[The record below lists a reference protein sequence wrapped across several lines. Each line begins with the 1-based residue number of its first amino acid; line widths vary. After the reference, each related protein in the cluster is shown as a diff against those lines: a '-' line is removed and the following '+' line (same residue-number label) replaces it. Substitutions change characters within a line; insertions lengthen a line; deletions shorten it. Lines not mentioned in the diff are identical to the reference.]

1 MMDESLISLRSDAST
16 GRLTPEEMDRLL
28 DRLHP
33 DREAAAREY
42 LRLHYKLA
50 RYFEWRDVLYA
61 EALADETLNRVARCA
76 EPILNLPAYAMGV
89 ARNVLR
95 EFQRD
100 QRRRLPDLPAP
111 SAPVRDEELAW
122 LEAALAGLKPDE
134 RELIRDYYREGQP
147 KTVRQDLSGRTGL
160 TLNALRIRACRIRDK
175 LLARYLEAAA
185 AGSAPG
191 RNVSAENATPE

>member
-16 GRLTPEEMDRLL
+16 GRLTPAEMDRLL
-28 DRLHP
+28 ARLHP
-33 DREAAAREY
+33 DREAAAEAY

-61 EALADETLNRVARCA
+61 EDLADETLNRVARCA

-122 LEAALAGLKPDE
+122 LEQALEQLKPDE
-134 RELIRDYYREGQP
+134 RALIRDYYREGQP
-147 KTVRQDLSGRTGL
+147 KAVRRELSGEAGL
-160 TLNALRIRACRIRDK
+160 TPNALRIRVCRIRDK
-175 LLARYLEAAA
+175 LLAGYLEAAGAGRA
-185 AGSAPG
+185 AGG
-191 RNVSAENATPE
+191 NVSAENATPE

>member
-1 MMDESLISLRSDAST
+1 MMDESLISLKSDAST

-28 DRLHP
+28 ARLHP

-42 LRLHYKLA
+42 LRLHYKLV

-61 EALADETLNRVARCA
+61 EDLADETLNRVARCA

-111 SAPVRDEELAW
+111 SAPPADAELAW
-122 LEAALAGLKPDE
+122 LEAALARLKPEE
-134 RELIRDYYREGQP
+134 RALIRDYYREGQP
-147 KTVRQDLSGRTGL
+147 KSVRQELSGREGL
-160 TLNALRIRACRIRDK
+160 TPNALRIRVCRIRDK
-175 LLARYLEAAA
+175 LLAGYLAA
-185 AGSAPG
+185 AGAG
-191 RNVSAENATPE
+191 GGTVGNVSAEKATPK